1 MAFKSIGRSFFL
13 RVTAGCIDVLYITPD
28 LEYGASALRVGI
40 YLGTML
46 ACRLVVFLWRFARQ
60 VVSYIYN
67 NLLVMVTLS
76 LVVETSWRYGPAPL
90 KHTYLQP
97 FDGTSF

>member
-1 MAFKSIGRSFFL
+1 MAFKSAGRSFSL
-13 RVTAGCIDVLYITPD
+13 RVTAGCIDVLYIAPD
-28 LEYGASALRVGI
+28 LKYGASALRVGI
-40 YLGTML
+40 YVGTML
-46 ACRLVVFLWRFARQ
+46 TCRLVVFLWRFAIQ

-67 NLLVMVTLS
+67 VLVMVTLS

-90 KHTYLQP
+90 EPTYLQP

>member
-40 YLGTML
+40 YVGTML

-67 NLLVMVTLS
+67 NVLVMVTLS

-90 KHTYLQP
+90 KPTYLQP